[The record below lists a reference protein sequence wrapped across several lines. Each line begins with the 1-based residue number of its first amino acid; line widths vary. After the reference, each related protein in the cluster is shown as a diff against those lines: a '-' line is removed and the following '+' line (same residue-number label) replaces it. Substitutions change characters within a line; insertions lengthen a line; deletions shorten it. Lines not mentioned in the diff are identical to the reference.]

1 MFANAGTAIGI
12 IPLNKPRGLY
22 NTSGLLLTGG
32 HGSGNGSEFAGTIW
46 EKRAICKVAHNES
59 SGAFEALN
67 TYDNAFL
74 ALVCLIGHLVRTVI
88 RVSCLVYAQPCQP
101 LISPVCLESGVSL
114 LLR

>member
-22 NTSGLLLTGG
+22 NTSGLLLTATVTDPAMAA
-32 HGSGNGSEFAGTIW
+32 NFAGTIW

-74 ALVCLIGHLVRTVI
+74 SAGLFNWTLGKDGDKGELPGICST
-88 RVSCLVYAQPCQP
+88 
-101 LISPVCLESGVSL
+101 L
-114 LLR
+114 LSR